1 MPFRNVAATRE
12 IAAVIAKYET
22 ETMRLRQTINIITVG
37 HAMNGAVVN
46 SCNCFL
52 CSPVTI
58 AYIFPSWYM
67 QLPIKF

>member
-1 MPFRNVAATRE
+1 ATRE

-22 ETMRLRQTINIITVG
+22 EKMRLRQTINIIAVG

-52 CSPVTI
+52 CSFVTI
-58 AYIFPSWYM
+58 ASFFTSWFM